1 MLRHLHMP
9 NDHRHAALIVEN
21 DGDFRDALQVLVE
34 TIGLDAV
41 AVHTGA
47 EGLQH
52 LRHPSRSWCLVIL
65 DWWLVDMTGE
75 DFLQQM
81 RDDRRTADKCVA
93 VVTGDARVKAAAER
107 LGVTYF
113 LLKPVDP
120 DEVLRLLFHHC
131 TAPAATGTK

>member
-1 MLRHLHMP
+1 MCPTPETTTTGMP
-9 NDHRHAALIVEN
+9 TMEPSHGVE
-21 DGDFRDALQVLVE
+21 A
-34 TIGLDAV
+34 
-41 AVHTGA
+41 
-47 EGLQH
+47 
-52 LRHPSRSWCLVIL
+52 
-65 DWWLVDMTGE
+65 
-75 DFLQQM
+75 LQQM

-93 VVTGDARVKAAAER
+93 VVTADARVKAAAER